1 MKMIR
6 YIFII
11 SIVCFTFS
19 GCFGEQKSES
29 DIPQE
34 DEGYFFPIG
43 TGYCTYSVKTSID
56 ALSFMEQAELN
67 ITEIRSFDEG
77 ILYELKCDIN
87 KDIVDR
93 FGIPVLYLGLFFVQ
107 HDKIYFIRDGA
118 VKDELADVETITDMG
133 TLVCCEEGKT
143 DALSE
148 EERGWHEYI
157 LADGDRR
164 EYHGYN
170 TLVETGY
177 YETFI
182 WEEGKGLTG
191 YRRGYGA
198 EADAL
203 ELRMKIDK

>member
-11 SIVCFTFS
+11 CIVCFTFL
-19 GCFGEQKSES
+19 GCHEEPNSELDIQKEN
-29 DIPQE
+29 
-34 DEGYFFPIG
+34 GYFFPAG
-43 TGYCTYSVKTSID
+43 TISCTYSVKTSMD
-56 ALSFMEQAELN
+56 SLSCMKQVELTV
-67 ITEIRSFDEG
+67 TEIRTFEDG
-77 ILYELKCDIN
+77 TLYELKCEAN
-87 KDIVDR
+87 ESVTDR
-93 FGIPVLYLGLFFVQ
+93 YGVSVLYLGLFFVQ
-107 HDKIYFIRDGA
+107 NDKIYFVRDEA

-133 TLVCCEEGKT
+133 SLVCCEEGKA

-148 EERGWHEYI
+148 KERGWHEYI

-182 WEEGKGLTG
+182 WEEGKGLIG

>member
-11 SIVCFTFS
+11 CMVCFTFS
-19 GCFGEQKSES
+19 GCLGEQKRES

-34 DEGYFFPIG
+34 DEGYFFPTG
-43 TGYCTYSVKTSID
+43 TGSCTYSVKTSID
-56 ALSFMEQAELN
+56 TLSSMEQAELT
-67 ITEIRSFDEG
+67 ITEIRSFEEG

-87 KDIVDR
+87 EDIVDR
-93 FGIPVLYLGLFFVQ
+93 FEIPVLYLGLFFVQ
-107 HDKIYFIRDGA
+107 DDKIYFIRDGA
-118 VKDELADVETITDMG
+118 VKDELTDVEAITDMG
-133 TLVCCEEGKT
+133 TLVCCEEGKA

>member
-1 MKMIR
+1 MKSLR
-6 YIFII
+6 FILI
-11 SIVCFTFS
+11 SSILCLVAA
-19 GCFGEQKSES
+19 GCSACQKTPEARM
-29 DIPQE
+29 QE
-34 DEGYFFPIG
+34 IWGFFFPNVD
-43 TGYCTYSVKTSID
+43 TAYSYKLTTSFD
-56 ALSFMEQAELN
+56 SLSDMNQIQLM
-67 ITEIRSFDEG
+67 ITEIKKYDEG
-77 ILYELKCDIN
+77 VLYELKCDIN
-87 KDIVDR
+87 EDIVDR
-93 FGIPVLYLGLFFVQ
+93 YGIPVRDLGLFFVQ
-107 HDKIYFIRDGA
+107 DDKIYFIRDGA
-118 VKDELADVETITDMG
+118 VKDELVNVETITDKG
-133 TLVCCEEGKT
+133 TLVCCEEGRA

-157 LADGDRR
+157 LADGNRR

-203 ELRMKIDK
+203 ELHLN